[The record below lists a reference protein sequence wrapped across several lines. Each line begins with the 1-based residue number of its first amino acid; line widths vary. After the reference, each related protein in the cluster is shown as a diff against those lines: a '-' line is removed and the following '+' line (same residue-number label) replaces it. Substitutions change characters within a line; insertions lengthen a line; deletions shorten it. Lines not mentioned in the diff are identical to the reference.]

1 MKRTLQV
8 AAPLLCMLSMTH
20 NAIAQTYSDGYVYD
34 TRAMVVRD
42 SFGNCVRTTRWS
54 AENAVVECDPDL
66 FKPTVAPAIVA
77 PPFAK
82 PAGQPVA
89 KTAPAIAKLAPISM
103 ALSADEAFDSSK
115 AELKPAAKRRLSE
128 FAQQLSTVKY
138 GQLAIVGHADRTGSS
153 KLNQPLSE
161 RRANAVHNYLVS
173 VGIPADKMATR
184 GAGSSQPVTGKNDCA
199 KLKSKKLQAC
209 LAPDRR
215 VEITATDVY
224 AK

>member
-1 MKRTLQV
+1 MKRTLQI

-20 NAIAQTYSDGYVYD
+20 SAIAHTYSDGYVYD

-54 AENAVVECDPDL
+54 AENAVPECDPDL
-66 FKPTVAPAIVA
+66 FKKAAAPVVVAAPASD
-77 PPFAK
+77 
-82 PAGQPVA
+82 QPVA
-89 KTAPAIAKLAPISM
+89 KAAPAITKLAPISM

-128 FAQQLSTVKY
+128 FAQQLSAVKY
-138 GQLAIVGHADRTGSS
+138 GQLAVVGHADRTGSN

-184 GAGSSQPVTGKNDCA
+184 GVGSSQPVTGKNDCA